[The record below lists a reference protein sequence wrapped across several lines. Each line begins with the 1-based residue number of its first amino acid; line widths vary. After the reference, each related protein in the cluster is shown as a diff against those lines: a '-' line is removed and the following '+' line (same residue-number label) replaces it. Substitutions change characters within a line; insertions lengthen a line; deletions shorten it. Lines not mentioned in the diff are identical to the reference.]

1 MAAPERRGG
10 HGMRRNGSVLRQ
22 GESSGGVM
30 QDCTI
35 QISVFGAF
43 DIKVDGV
50 SQHLG
55 VSAATCSLLQ
65 YLICYN
71 DRPARR
77 EQLTEMFWPQTCVE
91 RRRSSLNSAIWRIKK
106 ALKTTP
112 LLGLDATADWIR
124 LTGVRAPQ
132 VLIDFVGLENA
143 VDGLRGTAEPAA
155 AGLDSLIRALDTCS
169 GTPLDGLDDEWA
181 SIERERLS
189 ALHMRGMTIA
199 MHALAGLHR
208 YDEAL
213 DMGRRILVHDPYR
226 ECAFQEMLCLHVL
239 NGERAKALQLFDR
252 FTAALEGD
260 LGIEPMAET
269 RALRD
274 YLASDQSI
282 NPSADQHLE
291 LSTIESIWQPD
302 VGALLATI
310 EHARDAVRTR
320 C

>member
-1 MAAPERRGG
+1 MVAPERGDGYGARRSG
-10 HGMRRNGSVLRQ
+10 HGLGQ
-22 GESSGGVM
+22 GESSGGAM

-35 QISVFGAF
+35 QISICGAF
-43 DIKVDGV
+43 DIEVDGA

-55 VSAATCSLLQ
+55 VSGATRSLLQ

-71 DRPARR
+71 NRPARR

-106 ALKTTP
+106 TLKTIP

-124 LTGVRAPQ
+124 LTGVDAPQ
-132 VLIDFVGLENA
+132 VEIDFVCLESAVGGLSS
-143 VDGLRGTAEPAA
+143 TADQASS
-155 AGLDSLIRALDTCS
+155 GLDKLMGVLDSCS

-181 SIERERLS
+181 SIERQRLS
-189 ALHMRGMTIA
+189 ALHMRGMTAA
-199 MHALAGLHR
+199 MHTLAGLHR

-239 NGERAKALQLFDR
+239 NGERARALQLFDQ
-252 FTAALEGD
+252 FTAALECD

-291 LSTIESIWQPD
+291 LSTIESIWQPN

-310 EHARDAVRTR
+310 EHTRDAVRAR